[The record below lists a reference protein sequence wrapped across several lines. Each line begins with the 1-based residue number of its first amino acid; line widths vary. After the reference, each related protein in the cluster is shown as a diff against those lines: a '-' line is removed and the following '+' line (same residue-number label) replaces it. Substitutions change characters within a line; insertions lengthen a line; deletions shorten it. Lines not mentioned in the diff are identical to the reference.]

1 MTVTNKIS
9 TPTPAT
15 ILASTLEINT
25 EKNDLDPY
33 LVILSGLDQGKQYR
47 LHRQFNAIGRN
58 GNTDIHIMDSKVSRN
73 HGTLIIY
80 PDCIVFKDNQ
90 STNGSYVNDIRI
102 QSQEIKASAR
112 IRIGNTIMKIEYKK
126 ASEVKIEN
134 ALYNAANTDN
144 LTKILNRHAFMSR
157 AEEEVLSCIQNNER
171 LAIIMCDV
179 DHFKRINDN
188 FGHPAGD
195 RILMDLAEVLQSQMR
210 KNDMLARYGGEEF
223 IMLLRNEETDSIA
236 KLAERIRQKVEQ
248 YDFSF
253 EDTQIPTTLSIGV
266 CNRTGIE
273 IHSLSALIKE
283 ADNALYQAK
292 NNGRNSVK
300 IT

>member
-58 GNTDIHIMDSKVSRN
+58 GNTDINIMDSKVSRN

-102 QSQEIKASAR
+102 QSQEIEASAR

-236 KLAERIRQKVEQ
+236 KLAERTRQKVEQ